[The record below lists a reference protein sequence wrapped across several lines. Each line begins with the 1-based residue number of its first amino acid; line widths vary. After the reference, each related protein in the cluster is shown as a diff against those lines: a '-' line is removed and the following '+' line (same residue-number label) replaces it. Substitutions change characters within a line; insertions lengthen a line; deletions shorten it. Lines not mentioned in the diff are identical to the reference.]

1 MDQLRNDSQ
10 RKAES
15 TSAHRVA
22 LGQQQELEPE
32 SLEQQLKSNEA
43 CGYKRGTIGVLS
55 QAIEGARLRKW
66 EISRE
71 CFNLVCFALGLF
83 GAVALLVG
91 GYGVRW
97 HSSTS
102 SLAIA
107 KKQDKHE
114 GGEGGSKMNATYI
127 QKPVSFPSVRCF
139 NCRMFWFLR
148 HGARTYPAPTR
159 RLLESLTDQPASA
172 ISSHSSLSKAMVAAR
187 GAPRCSLLLRDE
199 RFRRSCSAKRTGRPC
214 SAETARCSGPVS

>member
-43 CGYKRGTIGVLS
+43 CGYERGTIGVLS

-71 CFNLVCFALGLF
+71 CFNLVCGALQIPCDDGCNGSFQGKKFILVVYIKTDPFTNLTPCVHQHASTVTFAAICHRPVINNLGDAIMNHE
-83 GAVALLVG
+83 AVVLLVPMREALTEDNQKQGKVSRNRALTKTNCGPGTHAQNELCADALKSFCG
-91 GYGVRW
+91 GG
-97 HSSTS
+97 
-102 SLAIA
+102 
-107 KKQDKHE
+107 
-114 GGEGGSKMNATYI
+114 
-127 QKPVSFPSVRCF
+127 
-139 NCRMFWFLR
+139 
-148 HGARTYPAPTR
+148 
-159 RLLESLTDQPASA
+159 
-172 ISSHSSLSKAMVAAR
+172 
-187 GAPRCSLLLRDE
+187 
-199 RFRRSCSAKRTGRPC
+199 
-214 SAETARCSGPVS
+214 

>member
-43 CGYKRGTIGVLS
+43 CGYERGTTGVLS

-71 CFNLVCFALGLF
+71 CFNSRSHVTTDAMAPSKEKSLF
-83 GAVALLVG
+83 
-91 GYGVRW
+91 W
-97 HSSTS
+97 CD
-102 SLAIA
+102 LA
-107 KKQDKHE
+107 
-114 GGEGGSKMNATYI
+114 
-127 QKPVSFPSVRCF
+127 PFFP
-139 NCRMFWFLR
+139 
-148 HGARTYPAPTR
+148 
-159 RLLESLTDQPASA
+159 
-172 ISSHSSLSKAMVAAR
+172 
-187 GAPRCSLLLRDE
+187 
-199 RFRRSCSAKRTGRPC
+199 
-214 SAETARCSGPVS
+214 